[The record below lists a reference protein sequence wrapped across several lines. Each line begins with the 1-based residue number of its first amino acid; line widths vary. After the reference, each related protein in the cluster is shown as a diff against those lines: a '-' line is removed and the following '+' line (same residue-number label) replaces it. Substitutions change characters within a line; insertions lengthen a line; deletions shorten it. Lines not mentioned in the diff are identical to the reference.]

1 MGGGRGGE
9 GRGGVVR
16 EVGEHSSVALAA
28 VSFLSFPIPLL
39 RLCWGFIAIFVS
51 FTRFCCPLAIHYHF
65 RVIYNDCD
73 YLAPIV
79 SPPPPYCPSRIPPP
93 PQTSLPEAFSGQIS
107 LNGSEDRHRNKKQC
121 LSILFVLVFIER
133 ESQLIHVMAKVCI
146 DFLDLLN
153 IGTVEFGLCEL
164 ARLLE

>member
-93 PQTSLPEAFSGQIS
+93 PQTSFPEAFSGQIS
-107 LNGSEDRHRNKKQC
+107 LNGSEDRNRNKKQC
-121 LSILFVLVFIER
+121 LSIFFVLVFIER
-133 ESQLIHVMAKVCI
+133 E
-146 DFLDLLN
+146 
-153 IGTVEFGLCEL
+153 T
-164 ARLLE
+164 LETLK